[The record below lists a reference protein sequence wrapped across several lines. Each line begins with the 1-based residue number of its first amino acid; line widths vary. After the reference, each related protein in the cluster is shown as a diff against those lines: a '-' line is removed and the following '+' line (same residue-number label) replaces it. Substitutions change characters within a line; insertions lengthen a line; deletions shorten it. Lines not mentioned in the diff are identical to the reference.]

1 MSETTNEKHPMS
13 LGKRW
18 RTILQGCNLPELE
31 KADWVSKWLVISR
44 SCVLSMTLMSG
55 LIGLLLALER
65 GSINWLYGILSIV
78 GILAAHISNNL
89 INDWTDVKMG
99 VDTEDYPRSQYS
111 THPILGGLTT
121 GAGLLKGAGIL
132 LGIDALIMIFLAI
145 SIGWPV
151 LVFAVAGL
159 ALSLLYTVVLKR
171 FALGELTSLVVWGPL
186 MTVGTAYVASGS
198 FDLPMIIASLPY
210 GLIVA
215 SVLVGKH
222 MDKREADQNAGVR
235 TIPVLV
241 GHKGSSLLLKISS
254 VLFFALIAL
263 VVIWKFTGP
272 YIAVSILAL
281 TRLFKAWKT
290 WSKPKPAEAPE
301 GWTVWPLW
309 YVGWAMYFNRQA
321 GSFLI
326 LGLLL
331 NLAVPAIIGLFS

>member
-1 MSETTNEKHPMS
+1 MSEAMNEKHPMS
-13 LGKRW
+13 HVKRW
-18 RTILQGCNLPELE
+18 RTILRGCNLPELE

-55 LIGLLLALER
+55 LIGLLIALER
-65 GSINWLYGILSIV
+65 GSINWLNGILSIV

-121 GAGLLKGAGIL
+121 GRALLKGAAIL
-132 LGIDALIMIFLAI
+132 LGLDAAIMVFLSI

-151 LVFAVAGL
+151 LVFALAGL
-159 ALSLLYTVVLKR
+159 CLSLLYTVLLKR
-171 FALGELTSLVVWGPL
+171 FALGELTSLIVWGPL
-186 MTVGTAYVASGS
+186 MTVGTAYVAAGS
-198 FDLPMIIASLPY
+198 FDLPMIITSLPY

-222 MDKREADQNAGVR
+222 MDKREADHNAGVR

-241 GHKGSSLLLKISS
+241 GHRGSALILKISS
-254 VLFFALIAL
+254 VLFFALVAL
-263 VVIWKFTGP
+263 AVLLKFTGP
-272 YIAVSILAL
+272 YIAVSVLAL
-281 TRLFKAWKT
+281 TRLSKAWKT

-321 GSFLI
+321 GSYLI

-331 NLAVPAIIGLFS
+331 NLIIPAVAGLFS